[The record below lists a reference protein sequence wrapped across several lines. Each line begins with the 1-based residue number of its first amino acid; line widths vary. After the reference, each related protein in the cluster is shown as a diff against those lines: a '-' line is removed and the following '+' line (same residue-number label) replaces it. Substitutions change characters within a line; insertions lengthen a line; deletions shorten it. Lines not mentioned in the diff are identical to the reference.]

1 MVFMTQHRRRTHRT
15 GLAVL
20 AMIALTAGCAA
31 TDDPN
36 AAGKTEV
43 LAAFYPLAFVA
54 ERVGGPDVAVTNLTT
69 PGVEPHDLE
78 LTPRQVGA
86 ISQAD
91 LVVYLK
97 GFQPAVDEA
106 VAQEANYPLEVSTA
120 LPLEATPG
128 SGTARDPHFWL
139 DPTRL
144 AAIVDPVADR
154 LAEADPEHAAAYRQ
168 RAGTLTEEFA
178 DLDAK
183 YRAGLAS
190 CAQTEFVTAH
200 AAFGYL
206 AERYGLRQVPIAG
219 VSPEQEPAPARL
231 QEIQQLVRARGITT
245 VFFESLL
252 NPDLARTIARDTGAT
267 TAVLDPIEGIKDT
280 TANDYLSVMRANL
293 TALRKALSCP

>member
-1 MVFMTQHRRRTHRT
+1 MVFMTQRRRRIRRT
-15 GLAVL
+15 GLALL
-20 AMIALTAGCAA
+20 AVIALTAGCAS
-31 TDDPN
+31 TDDPT

-43 LAAFYPLAFVA
+43 LAAFYPFAFVA

-86 ISQAD
+86 ISRTD
-91 LVVYLK
+91 LLIYLK

-106 VAQEANYPLEVSTA
+106 VAQEANHPLEVSTA

-139 DPTRL
+139 DPTKL

-154 LAEADPEHAAAYRQ
+154 LADADPAHAAAFRQ
-168 RAGTLTEEFA
+168 RAGTLKEELA
-178 DLDAK
+178 DLDAE
-183 YRAGLAS
+183 YRAGLAN

-231 QEIQQLVRARGITT
+231 QEIQQLVRTRGITT

-280 TANDYLSVMRANL
+280 AANDYLSVMRANL
-293 TALRKALSCP
+293 AALRKALSCP